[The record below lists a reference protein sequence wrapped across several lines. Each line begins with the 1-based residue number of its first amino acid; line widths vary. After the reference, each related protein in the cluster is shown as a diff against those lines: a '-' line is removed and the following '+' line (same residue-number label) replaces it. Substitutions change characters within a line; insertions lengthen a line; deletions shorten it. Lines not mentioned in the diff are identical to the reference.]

1 MLTDAPIII
10 ALFPLFITLLLVWLF
25 FRYFIRLVKSNESIA
40 DSLEEIN
47 AVLSQK
53 KNSPAEKELQQ

>member
-1 MLTDAPIII
+1 MFTNAPLII

-40 DSLEEIN
+40 DSLEEISAALRN
-47 AVLSQK
+47 KQ
-53 KNSPAEKELQQ
+53 NSPAEKE